1 MSESDPSWLV
11 RGGCGFS
18 RVGLCPG
25 PWGWSCSCQTVR
37 AALVTAPTPQAVLA
51 ATILVNL
58 KGMLTQITDIRAL
71 WGANRP
77 DLVGL
82 GPGVEGAASQPP

>member
-1 MSESDPSWLV
+1 M
-11 RGGCGFS
+11 
-18 RVGLCPG
+18 
-25 PWGWSCSCQTVR
+25 
-37 AALVTAPTPQAVLA
+37 TAPTPQAVLA